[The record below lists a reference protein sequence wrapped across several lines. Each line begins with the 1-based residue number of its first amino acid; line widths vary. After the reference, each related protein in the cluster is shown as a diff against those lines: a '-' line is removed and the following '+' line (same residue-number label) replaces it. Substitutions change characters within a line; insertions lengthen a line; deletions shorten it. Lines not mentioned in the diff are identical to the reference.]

1 MKGYYGRKD
10 VDELLWVPETFYII
24 THGDKMYFSYDLL
37 EIQALDELMSK
48 SDEGAAVSER
58 LGIYS
63 FEISNRVIKEFNE
76 LCLGKGNEA
85 DIINKAMEIFHQAVY
100 EEADK

>member
-1 MKGYYGRKD
+1 MIGYYGRKD

-48 SDEGAAVSER
+48 SDEGIAVSER
-58 LGIYS
+58 LSVYS
-63 FEISNRVIKEFNE
+63 FDISNRDDILRTLKVF
-76 LCLGKGNEA
+76 CCGKKSPAGECG
-85 DIINKAMEIFHQAVY
+85 FL
-100 EEADK
+100 